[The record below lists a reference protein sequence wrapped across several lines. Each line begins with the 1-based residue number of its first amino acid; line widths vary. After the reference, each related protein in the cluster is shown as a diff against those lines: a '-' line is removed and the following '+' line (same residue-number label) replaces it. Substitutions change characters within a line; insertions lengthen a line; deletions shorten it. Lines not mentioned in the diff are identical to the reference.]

1 MVKYFSIMGHRYFFE
16 VVTNTL
22 NKEYRAW
29 KHLING
35 WLGEHLNCKI
45 SL

>member
-1 MVKYFSIMGHRYFFE
+1 MEKYFSIMGHRYFFE

-22 NKEYRAW
+22 NKELRAR

-35 WLGEHLNCKI
+35 WLGEHLNHKI
-45 SL
+45 CL